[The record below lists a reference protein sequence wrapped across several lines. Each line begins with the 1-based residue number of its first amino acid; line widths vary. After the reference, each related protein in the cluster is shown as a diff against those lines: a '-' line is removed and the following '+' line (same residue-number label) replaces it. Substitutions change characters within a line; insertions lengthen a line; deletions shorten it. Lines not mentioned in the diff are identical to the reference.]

1 MTHAAVRRR
10 RGGAWTIP
18 VAAVVAIWVS
28 SLLAIV
34 SRSVV
39 VDFLS
44 WWPIWVLLA
53 VSGFAVRGRKWGKF
67 KLSGLVSIA
76 ATVLLVVFLIGNFQ
90 GWAMMPSATGE
101 LRGGS
106 DQVVKTAAISARVG
120 DGDLRVSVGA
130 EGTLYVAG
138 PQRGGGSIPLPQALE
153 RSQDDTVSVDL
164 TPVEDPG
171 WYLFEGWN
179 VSLSPLPS
187 WGISLEGS
195 LDADLSGLQVASLHL
210 EGSGVLVLPTTD
222 KNVPVT
228 VDGEFTIDIP
238 NGQPVRVIGP
248 AEVPDGWVRNEDGI
262 LAPTTGEGWIISVAD
277 GSVVRIR
284 TH

>member
-10 RGGAWTIP
+10 RGGAWAIP
-18 VAAVVAIWVS
+18 IAAIVAIWVS
-28 SLLAIV
+28 SLLGVV
-34 SRSVV
+34 SRFVV
-39 VDFLS
+39 LDFLS
-44 WWPIWVLLA
+44 WWPIWVLLV
-53 VSGFAVRGRKWGKF
+53 VSGFAVRGRKWGKL

-76 ATVLLVVFLIGNFQ
+76 AMVLLVVFLIGHFQ
-90 GWAMMPSATGE
+90 GWPMMPSATDD

-106 DQVVKTAAISARVG
+106 DEGVKTAAVSARVG
-120 DGDLRVSVGA
+120 DGDLKVTVGPR
-130 EGTLYVAG
+130 GTLYVAG
-138 PQRGGGSIPLPQALE
+138 AQRGGGSIPLPQALE

-171 WYLFEGWN
+171 WYLFKGWD
-179 VSLSPLPS
+179 VSLSPVPS

-195 LDADLSGLQVASLHL
+195 LDADLSGLQMASLHV
-210 EGSGVLVLPTTD
+210 EGSGYLVLPSTN

-228 VDGEFTIDIP
+228 VDGEFTIDVP
-238 NGQPVRVIGP
+238 DGQPVRVIGP
-248 AEVPDGWVRNEDGI
+248 AEVPDDWVRNEDGI